1 MGWGGFGGFSWVIVV
16 VLFYSVFVSVSMLK
30 AVFAHPFFMRGT
42 VCTATFMLL
51 KASTPSFTSS
61 PQATPTT
68 PSYWFVFRIFVM
80 QEPPGTT

>member
-1 MGWGGFGGFSWVIVV
+1 
-16 VLFYSVFVSVSMLK
+16 MLK

-42 VCTATFMLL
+42 ACTAMFVLAR
-51 KASTPSFTSS
+51 ASTPSFTSS

-80 QEPPGTT
+80 HEPPGTTYTSYPFFLAKRSALFTKQSSEQ